1 MEGKT
6 SDYGRTEITIFVSL
20 YKWQVKQ
27 KDPHSSKEDN
37 FSESFDWFADPNCKM
52 ETLEQ
57 MADLRGWPRC
67 TVFPTL
73 CNQIWPITLKIMAIM
88 AKKFLKYGHN
98 MATFS
103 MDFDPIFS
111 FYGIFM
117 WQFLQK
123 ISNLKRNFSNFF
135 WEKFPK
141 CKSEN
146 SKMKIIGKICFL
158 PQNFVNVKLKSEIWP
173 KWPQN

>member
-57 MADLRGWPRC
+57 MADWRGWPR
-67 TVFPTL
+67 
-73 CNQIWPITLKIMAIM
+73 
-88 AKKFLKYGHN
+88 
-98 MATFS
+98 
-103 MDFDPIFS
+103 
-111 FYGIFM
+111 
-117 WQFLQK
+117 
-123 ISNLKRNFSNFF
+123 RNT
-135 WEKFPK
+135 
-141 CKSEN
+141 CKSDF
-146 SKMKIIGKICFL
+146 S
-158 PQNFVNVKLKSEIWP
+158 
-173 KWPQN
+173 

>member
-1 MEGKT
+1 MQPYVKCFSVLTQTSHGKVT
-6 SDYGRTEITIFVSL
+6 ALEKREIKKGLFYVQWPKSNQPFQILIVEFSNDY
-20 YKWQVKQ
+20 
-27 KDPHSSKEDN
+27 
-37 FSESFDWFADPNCKM
+37 
-52 ETLEQ
+52 
-57 MADLRGWPRC
+57 MALKS
-67 TVFPTL
+67 VFPTL

-111 FYGIFM
+111 FYCIFM

-123 ISNLKRNFSNFF
+123 ISNWKRNFSNFF